1 MLVTGIKVIDLLTP
15 LVRGGKAGL
24 FGGAGLGKTVILT
37 ELINRI
43 AKIYKGYSVFAGV
56 GERTREGNDLWL
68 EMQETKTS
76 AAADAQSVLE
86 SAAMVFGQM
95 NEPPGARL
103 RVALSALTMAEW
115 FRDSTGTE
123 TLLFVDNIF
132 RFSQAGSEVSALL
145 GRMPSAVG
153 YQPTLATE
161 MGELQERITSTGKGA
176 ITSVQ
181 AVYSAWYEFYPSDSV
196 QLSDTVKAGDKLSG
210 SVTYDKSGE
219 YTLKLTDS
227 TQGWTKTKTGSSPQ
241 GTNASAEIIA
251 EAPSSSRQGDVLPL
265 ANFKTVDFSDVT
277 VNGQKLTDLDGT
289 TKIDMASQ
297 SGSRFGYTEDSA
309 SATDT
314 MATTTDLTSSGGFSV
329 DSVSA
334 GFDGTGSDLPAG
346 TGWPGSS
353 GPGSQGDG
361 QGSTGS
367 GSQGDGSTGTQGDGS
382 QTDPYGDGS
391 TGTQGDGSQT
401 DPYGDGSTGTQGDGS
416 QTDPYGDGS
425 TGAFPSWPGFDDI
438 PWSELLDGFGSWDP
452 FGDDSAQTDPYGQNP
467 LGDQG
472 PGSDSTGS
480 TSDGF
485 PASVQG

>member
-1 MLVTGIKVIDLLTP
+1 MRISIALAAVS
-15 LVRGGKAGL
+15 
-24 FGGAGLGKTVILT
+24 GGAALT
-37 ELINRI
+37 MMVMSPAAI
-43 AKIYKGYSVFAGV
+43 AGV
-56 GERTREGNDLWL
+56 PTAA
-68 EMQETKTS
+68 TV
-76 AAADAQSVLE
+76 AAADSASGTRSADWAGWDVTGGTYTSV
-86 SAAMVFGQM
+86 SASWVQ
-95 NEPPGARL
+95 PTVTCTPGDTSF
-103 RVALSALTMAEW
+103 SAFWVGL
-115 FRDSTGTE
+115 DG
-123 TLLFVDNIF
+123 D
-132 RFSQAGSEVSALL
+132 GSESVEQI
-145 GRMPSAVG
+145 G
-153 YQPTLATE
+153 
-161 MGELQERITSTGKGA
+161 TSSDCDSG
-176 ITSVQ
+176 S

-210 SVTYDKSGE
+210 SVTYDKSGQ
-219 YTLKLTDS
+219 YTFKLTDS
-227 TQGWTKTKTGSSPQ
+227 TQGWTETKTGSSPQ

-329 DSVSA
+329 DWVSA
-334 GFDGTGSDLPAG
+334 GSDGTGSDLPGG

-367 GSQGDGSTGTQGDGS
+367 GSQGDGSTGSQGDGS
-382 QTDPYGDGS
+382 QTDPD
-391 TGTQGDGSQT
+391 
-401 DPYGDGSTGTQGDGS
+401 GDGSTGTQGDGS

-452 FGDDSAQTDPYGQNP
+452 FGDGSTQSDPYGQNP
-467 LGDQG
+467 LGDQV